1 MDILSSILLVIVGLG
16 ISVLV
21 ASICGI
27 LFLKSLYDFISDET
41 ISKQLKKNSI
51 CYKFD
56 KETEKQIKML
66 IGGNR

>member
-21 ASICGI
+21 TSICGN